1 MKNNLVF
8 LLSVLCFSFFT
19 LNASAVSHSAPP
31 KWKIL
36 IIDGQ
41 NNHKWAITTPIMKG
55 YLEETGLFMVDVLTT
70 PPKDS
75 SLDQFMPS
83 FKGY

>member
-1 MKNNLVF
+1 MKNKLV
-8 LLSVLCFSFFT
+8 LLLGVLCFSFSAQ
-19 LNASAVSHSAPP
+19 NASAVSHSAPP

-55 YLEETGLFMVDVLTT
+55 YLEETGLFMVDV
-70 PPKDS
+70 
-75 SLDQFMPS
+75 
-83 FKGY
+83 